1 MLRQDALVAQ
11 QPPQQAVDPAP
22 QPAHNPIEINVQ
34 PVPAQLV
41 LQAEMDAQVQERGI
55 TRGGRV
61 TKAPERYGIE
71 KDRWEERTL
80 DLNISDTFI
89 ERDLTPEG
97 PSTAS
102 TPFISPV
109 ATPGLT
115 PVITPDTS
123 PNTTVVWERHLDWGL
138 PPDPDMST
146 GRTSQQ
152 RADDVLERHR
162 HRSDPGPDAVPQ
174 HPRFQDWDPG
184 PEGGR
189 GAPEEL

>member
-1 MLRQDALVAQ
+1 M
-11 QPPQQAVDPAP
+11 
-22 QPAHNPIEINVQ
+22 
-34 PVPAQLV
+34 
-41 LQAEMDAQVQERGI
+41 
-55 TRGGRV
+55 
-61 TKAPERYGIE
+61 
-71 KDRWEERTL
+71 
-80 DLNISDTFI
+80 DLNISGTFV

-97 PSTAS
+97 PSTES
-102 TPFISPV
+102 TPATSPV

-123 PNTTVVWERHLDWGL
+123 PDTTVILGGNLGWGL

-146 GRTSQQ
+146 GRTSRQ

-184 PEGGR
+184 PEGGG
-189 GAPEEL
+189 GAHGEL